1 MSGRVW
7 TARASRGAM
16 LGALAAVTLAA
27 SGCAYLDWKQR
38 EWIFR
43 PVKDDWRGY
52 QSQVSPKLE
61 ELWLPV
67 KSERA
72 DAMAGADDKLHAWW
86 WPADHAGAPT
96 VLYLHGTRWNL
107 TGNAFRIARLQR
119 MGFNVL
125 AVDYRGFGRS
135 SGDLPSEQWT
145 YEDAATA
152 WAYLKTREP
161 EVTKRFIYGHS
172 LGGAVA
178 IDLATKTNDA
188 AGLILE
194 ATFTSIREMV
204 GQTWAKFLPVGAI
217 ITQEYNSTGK
227 IADVRMPILF
237 VHGMADRYVP
247 YEMSERLHALAK
259 APKRLYLVEGAGH
272 SNTMWSAFDAY
283 YKTVDEFRTFA
294 VREGSAR
301 IAR

>member
-1 MSGRVW
+1 MSGRGWIARVW
-7 TARASRGAM
+7 RGAIV
-16 LGALAAVTLAA
+16 GALAAATLAG

-43 PVKDDWRGY
+43 PVKDEWRGY
-52 QSQVSPKLE
+52 QSQLSPKLE
-61 ELWLPV
+61 EVWLPV
-67 KSERA
+67 KSAEGGAGER
-72 DAMAGADDKLHAWW
+72 LHAWW
-86 WPADHAGAPT
+86 WPAEHRDAPT
-96 VLYLHGTRWNL
+96 ILYLHGTRWNL

-125 AVDYRGFGRS
+125 AVDYRGFGQS

-152 WAYLKTREP
+152 WAYLKTRETDT
-161 EVTKRFIYGHS
+161 TKRFIYGHS

-204 GQTWAKFLPVGAI
+204 GQTWAKFLPVGVI
-217 ITQEYNSTGK
+217 LTQEYDSTTK

-272 SNTMWSAFDAY
+272 SNTMWSAFDGY
-283 YKTVDEFRTFA
+283 LKTVEEFRTFA
-294 VREGSAR
+294 VREASAR
-301 IAR
+301 VAR